1 MAAPE
6 KEDVVELL
14 TWDAADGTDE
24 DELDENEE
32 ELPADEDFEPE
43 DDDVDE
49 DADPVTLEEVA
60 ADGYAK
66 QGPASLPQ
74 PSRAR
79 SHPDLPR
86 IKSTSLKVK
95 RFLT

>member
-6 KEDVVELL
+6 TEDAVELL
-14 TWDAADGTDE
+14 TWDASDGSEE
-24 DELDENEE
+24 DELDELEE
-32 ELPADEDFEPE
+32 DLPADEGFDPEEEEEEAAEPM
-43 DDDVDE
+43 
-49 DADPVTLEEVA
+49 TLEEVA